1 MERTMNVQAA
11 EYPTEVP
18 AHGIKGAL
26 FFQVVDEVRRLIA
39 SGRVNRAA
47 VDRWLTAEDLRR
59 LAARV
64 IPSEWYPIEAYLR
77 MARLLL
83 AEAGNGSTEY
93 LRESGRRS
101 ARLLVGTDRFEAVA
115 YTARAELGRAV
126 TEEERF
132 EAFGSHLRRFV
143 ALARTVLNFSR
154 WTPLLDPDHPHRYL
168 IEVSEATAIP
178 DEMCWRIDG
187 FLNELASTHG
197 RGGLWTWERVAPDTI
212 QFRMT
217 REA

>member
-1 MERTMNVQAA
+1 MNVQAA
-11 EYPTEVP
+11 EYPAGVP

-26 FFQVVDEVRRLIA
+26 FIQVVEDVRRLVA

-47 VDRWLTAEDLRR
+47 VDRWLTPEDLRT
-59 LAARV
+59 LATRV
-64 IPSEWYPIEAYLR
+64 VPSEWYPLEAYLR
-77 MARLLL
+77 MTRLLL
-83 AEAGNGSTEY
+83 VEAGGGSPEY

-101 ARLLVGTDRFEAVA
+101 AQILVATGRYQQVS
-115 YTARAELGRAV
+115 YTARAELERAG

-187 FLNELASTHG
+187 FLNELASVHG
-197 RGGLWTWERVAPDTI
+197 RRGLWTWERLGPDTI